1 MKTYLTILSILFLTG
16 VISGCASKSERE
28 FVKGCK
34 MGGADSSTCE
44 CVYEK
49 IEKRYGADRLEEK
62 FYIISQ
68 TAEFQDEIVRYGMQC
83 MQE

>member
-1 MKTYLTILSILFLTG
+1 MKIYLSALSLVLLG
-16 VISGCASKSERE
+16 MSVIGCTSKSERE

-49 IEKRYGADRLEEK
+49 IEDKYGADRLEEK

-68 TAEFQDEIVRYGMQC
+68 TAEFQNEIVRYGMQC
-83 MQE
+83 MKE

>member
-1 MKTYLTILSILFLTG
+1 MNILSSLLLISITAITLT
-16 VISGCASKSERE
+16 GCASKAERE

-49 IEKRYGADRLEEK
+49 IEDKYGTDRLEEK

-68 TAEFQDEIVRYGMQC
+68 TEEFQNEIVQYGMQC
-83 MQE
+83 MKE

>member
-1 MKTYLTILSILFLTG
+1 MNILSSLLLISITAITLT
-16 VISGCASKSERE
+16 GCASKAERE

-49 IEKRYGADRLEEK
+49 IEDK
-62 FYIISQ
+62 
-68 TAEFQDEIVRYGMQC
+68 
-83 MQE
+83 

>member
-1 MKTYLTILSILFLTG
+1 MNILSSLLLISITAITLT
-16 VISGCASKSERE
+16 GCASKSERE

-34 MGGADSSTCE
+34 MGGADSSNGE

-49 IEKRYGADRLEEK
+49 IEDKYGADRLEEK

>member
-1 MKTYLTILSILFLTG
+1 MKIYLSALSLVLLGMSVTG
-16 VISGCASKSERE
+16 CTSKSERE

-49 IEKRYGADRLEEK
+49 IEDKYGSDRLEEK

-68 TAEFQDEIVRYGMQC
+68 TAEFQNEIVRYGMQC
-83 MQE
+83 MKE

>member
-16 VISGCASKSERE
+16 AVSGCASKNESKY
-28 FVKGCK
+28 VNGCK
-34 MGGADSSTCE
+34 MGGAESSSCE
-44 CVYEK
+44 KKNEK
-49 IEKRYGADRLEEK
+49 IEKQYGTDRLEEK

-83 MQE
+83 MKE

>member
-1 MKTYLTILSILFLTG
+1 MKNYLAILSILFLTG
-16 VISGCASKSERE
+16 VVSGCASKSERE

-44 CVYEK
+44 CVFEK
-49 IEKRYGADRLEEK
+49 IEDQYGADRLEEK

-68 TAEFQDEIVRYGMQC
+68 TREFQEEIVRYGMQC
-83 MQE
+83 MKE

>member
-1 MKTYLTILSILFLTG
+1 MNILSSLLLISITAITLTG
-16 VISGCASKSERE
+16 CSSKAERE

-49 IEKRYGADRLEEK
+49 IEDKYGTDRLEEK

-68 TAEFQDEIVRYGMQC
+68 TEEFQNEIVQYGMQC
-83 MQE
+83 MKE

>member
-1 MKTYLTILSILFLTG
+1 MNILSSLLLISITAITLT
-16 VISGCASKSERE
+16 GCASKSERE

-49 IEKRYGADRLEEK
+49 IEDQYGADRLEEK

-83 MQE
+83 MKK

>member
-1 MKTYLTILSILFLTG
+1 MNILSSLLLILLQSLT
-16 VISGCASKSERE
+16 GCASKSERE

-49 IEKRYGADRLEEK
+49 IEDQYGADRLEEK

-68 TAEFQDEIVRYGMQC
+68 TQEFQEEIVRYGMQC
-83 MQE
+83 MKE